1 MPGTH
6 RAPHA
11 AERPLYTSAAMR
23 STERSSRCP
32 RPHSLRAAEAGF
44 EPWSPG
50 GLCVTKTLARA
61 ALHHPAS
68 DLLVTGV
75 DARRRPHGGDVR
87 PTGVQGH
94 GVAVPRWVPGT
105 DVGGGGG
112 HRGTER
118 PRNPAGLHSAST
130 GEQRGHRKAKGVTGQ
145 KEGDGGGEP
154 GFPLSAR
161 G

>member
-1 MPGTH
+1 MVPGV
-6 RAPHA
+6 
-11 AERPLYTSAAMR
+11 M
-23 STERSSRCP
+23 
-32 RPHSLRAAEAGF
+32 
-44 EPWSPG
+44 
-50 GLCVTKTLARA
+50 KTPARA

-68 DLLVTGV
+68 DVLVTGV

-105 DVGGGGG
+105 DVGGGE

-118 PRNPAGLHSAST
+118 PRNPAGLHSASSEVT
-130 GEQRGHRKAKGVTGQ
+130 EKQRGVTGQ

-154 GFPLSAR
+154 RFPLSAR